1 MKTLNKI
8 AIACTAVASLGL
20 VACQSNAQN
29 QQSPQTI
36 KQHGGHHAHH
46 DKRGMKHDK
55 QPRMTE
61 EQRKAF
67 ETQVQQACAGKIG
80 QTVNFTVDNKT
91 MQGTCAV
98 KFKPNDK
105 DAKKS
110 LFGDKDKH
118 DKTMK
123 HPKQMTEAE
132 RAEHDKK
139 RTAMQ
144 QQRQAFNTQVQNACA
159 NKVGQTTSITLNGKT
174 IEGTCQVM
182 IQPDKD
188 KQNMKHPRPMP
199 EKK

>member
-8 AIACTAVASLGL
+8 VIACTAVASLGL
-20 VACQSNAQN
+20 VACQSN
-29 QQSPQTI
+29 T
-36 KQHGGHHAHH
+36 QHYQAPKHHGEHHTHH

-67 ETQVQQACAGKIG
+67 DTQVQQVCAGKIG

-105 DAKKS
+105 DTKKS
-110 LFGDKDKH
+110 LFGDKDKFN
-118 DKTMK
+118 KKMK
-123 HPKQMTEAE
+123 HPSQMSEAE
-132 RAEHDKK
+132 RADHEKK
-139 RTAMQ
+139 RIEMQ
-144 QQRQAFNTQVQNACA
+144 QQRQAFDAQVQQACA
-159 NKVGQTTSITLNGKT
+159 NKVGQTTSISLNGKT
-174 IEGTCQVM
+174 LEGTCQVM

-188 KQNMKHPRPMP
+188 KHEMKHPRPMP

>member
-8 AIACTAVASLGL
+8 LVACTAVASLGL
-20 VACQSNAQN
+20 VACQANSQN
-29 QQSPQTI
+29 PQTQAM
-36 KQHGGHHAHH
+36 KTHGEHHAQH

-55 QPRMTE
+55 HPRMTE

-67 ETQVQQACAGKIG
+67 DTQVQQACAGKIG

-91 MQGTCAV
+91 MQGTCSV

-132 RAEHDKK
+132 RAEHEKK
-139 RTAMQ
+139 RTEMQ
-144 QQRQAFNTQVQNACA
+144 QQRQAFDAQVQKACA
-159 NKVGQTTSITLNGKT
+159 NKVGQTTSISLNGKT

-182 IQPDKD
+182 IQPEKD
-188 KQNMKHPRPMP
+188 KHEMKHPRPMP

>member
-1 MKTLNKI
+1 MKKLSKI
-8 AIACTAVASLGL
+8 AMACTAVASLGL
-20 VACQSNAQN
+20 VACQANTQN
-29 QQSPQTI
+29 HQSSQTM
-36 KQHGGHHAHH
+36 KHHGEHHTQH

-55 QPRMTE
+55 HPRMTE

-67 ETQVQQACAGKIG
+67 DTQVQQACAGKIG
-80 QTVNFTVDNKT
+80 QTVNFNVDNKT

-132 RAEHDKK
+132 RAEHEKK
-139 RTAMQ
+139 RTEMQ
-144 QQRQAFNTQVQNACA
+144 QQRQAFHTQVQNACA

-174 IEGTCQVM
+174 IEGTCHLT
-182 IQPDKD
+182 IQPEKD
-188 KQNMKHPRPMP
+188 KQDMKSPRPMP